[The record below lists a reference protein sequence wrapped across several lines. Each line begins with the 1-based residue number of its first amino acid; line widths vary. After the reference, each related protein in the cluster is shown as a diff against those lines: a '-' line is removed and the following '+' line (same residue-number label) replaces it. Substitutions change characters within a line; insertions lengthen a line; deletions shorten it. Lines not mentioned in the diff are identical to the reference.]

1 MASICV
7 PPFFQASATAYG
19 LKTFMMNSTMLDV
32 FSEDPDKLKAWAD
45 MNMITSECVCHHM
58 SPRYLCT
65 PTLLSIPT
73 VLQEHVQHA
82 ESSPFFTVAQL
93 RTIYAIPTPS
103 NASLVVGV
111 VSFGGGLYGTVDSNG
126 VLTNGDVQAY
136 WSSIGIPTAN
146 QPKVIIVPLSGAK
159 NNPNINDGGS
169 TIENTIDVE
178 TVGGICPTSS
188 LTIILYISPNSLSQ
202 FSVMLNY
209 MYNTPVISNGVS
221 YKPNIISC
229 SWGAPEIYYPS
240 PILSSINSI
249 MTAMTSTGI
258 NICVATGDNGSND
271 GVGGSTN
278 YVDFPSSNPN
288 SIAVGGTSLICP
300 NRTYDSETIETAWT
314 SGGGGISV
322 MYPKPSY
329 QSSLTSSGRSTPDV
343 AMVADPNTGVLF
355 IINGQTQSIGGTSV
369 AAPLMAGFLAAIN
382 CRTFVTPLLY
392 RAPLNC
398 FHEIMIGSNGGY
410 VAEAGYDN
418 VTGWG
423 SIHGT
428 LLSAFLAQP
437 TPSSIPVSN
446 IVLYPTELSL
456 MTGQTSPFNATVL
469 PTNATNPSLLWS
481 SSNASIAYVN
491 NKQIVAVSPGTAQI
505 IALSNDGSN
514 ISSTITINV
523 SPVLIT
529 SITLAPMYI
538 SLAPTQTATVTATV
552 LPENA
557 YNPSIRWV
565 STDTTIATV
574 TNGVITAVS
583 MGTVIIQAQSVD
595 GSNIMA
601 SLTITVRAAVIGV
614 TSIGLSQTT
623 ASMLPQTTIQLNTTY
638 LPINATDT
646 TTTWNSNNGNAT
658 VTQSGLVTGI
668 TPGTSVITARSGSV
682 TASCIIT
689 IIIPVTSIDISLS
702 TILLSIGSSKV
713 VTTTILPANAG
724 GKVISW
730 TSANA
735 SIASV
740 SSTGMIKGLSAGTTT
755 ITAQCQTKT
764 TSLSVTVSVP
774 IQSIT
779 LNNMNITLNR
789 GSTYTPVVMTQP
801 INVNQSLITWKSM
814 MPNIATVT
822 ADGLITAVS
831 NGTTMI
837 TALAQNGSKTASMIV
852 RVLTSVS
859 SITLNT
865 SGISVRMNATSQL
878 TATLMPQGVS
888 NPMIT
893 WSSSQPA
900 IASVTNNGLVRG
912 MMRGT
917 AIITA
922 ITANGSLTARCT
934 VSVI

>member
-7 PPFFQASATAYG
+7 PPFFQASAIAYG

-32 FSEDPDKLKAWAD
+32 FSDDPVKLQTWAD
-45 MNMITSECVCHHM
+45 MNMITSDCICHHM
-58 SPRYLCT
+58 IPRYLST
-65 PTLLSIPT
+65 PNLLSIPT
-73 VLQEHVQHA
+73 DLQEHVQNA
-82 ESSPFFTVAQL
+82 ESSSFFTVSQL
-93 RTIYAIPTPS
+93 RTVYSIPAPS
-103 NASLVVGV
+103 NTPIVVGI

-159 NNPNINDGGS
+159 NTPNINDGGS
-169 TIENTIDVE
+169 TIENTIDVQ
-178 TVGGICPTSS
+178 TVGGICPTAS

-209 MYNTPVISNGVS
+209 MYNTPVISNGIS
-221 YKPNIISC
+221 YKPNIVSC

-240 PILSSINSI
+240 SILTSINTV
-249 MTAMTSTGI
+249 MTAMTDAGI

-300 NRTYDSETIETAWT
+300 NRIYDSETIETAWT

-329 QSSLTSSGRSTPDV
+329 QSFLTCSGRSTPDV

-355 IINGQTQSIGGTSV
+355 TINGQTHSIGGTSV
-369 AAPLMAGFLAAIN
+369 AAPIMAGFLAAIN

-398 FHEIMIGSNGGY
+398 FHEIMFGSNGGY

-428 LLSAFLAQP
+428 ILSSFLAQP
-437 TPSSIPVSN
+437 TPSTIPVSS
-446 IVLYPTELSL
+446 IILYPTPLSL
-456 MTGQTSPFNATVL
+456 MTGQTSPFSMTVL
-469 PTNATNPSLLWS
+469 PANATNPLIHLS
-481 SSNASIAYVN
+481 SSNPSIAYVN
-491 NKQIVAVSPGTAQI
+491 NQQIVAVSPGTAQI
-505 IALSNDGSN
+505 IALSDDGSN
-514 ISSTITINV
+514 VSSTITVNV
-523 SPVLIT
+523 SPVLVT
-529 SITLAPMYI
+529 SITLNPMYI
-538 SLAPTQTATVTATV
+538 SLSPTQTATVTASV
-552 LPENA
+552 LPANA
-557 YNPSIRWV
+557 YNPSIRWA
-565 STDTTIATV
+565 STDTAIATV
-574 TNGVITAVS
+574 VNGLVTAVRV
-583 MGTVIIQAQSVD
+583 GTVTIQAQSVD
-595 GSNIMA
+595 GSSIMA
-601 SLTITVRAAVIGV
+601 SLTITVRAAVIEV
-614 TSIGLSQTT
+614 TSIGLSQTN
-623 ASMLPQTTIQLNTTY
+623 ASMLPQSTVQLNTTY
-638 LPINATDT
+638 LPIHATET
-646 TTTWNSNNGNAT
+646 TTTWSSNNGNAT
-658 VTQSGLVTGI
+658 VTQYGLITAI
-668 TPGTSVITARSGSV
+668 TPGTSVITARTGSV
-682 TASCIIT
+682 TASCIVT
-689 IIIPVTSIDISLS
+689 IIIPVTSISISPS
-702 TILLSIGSSKV
+702 TTLLSVGNSKV

-735 SIASV
+735 TIASV
-740 SSTGMIKGLSAGTTT
+740 SSTGMIKGISEGTTT
-755 ITAQCQTKT
+755 ITAQCQSKT
-764 TSLSVTVSVP
+764 ATLTVTVSVP
-774 IQSIT
+774 IQMIT
-779 LNNMNITLNR
+779 LNTMNIALNR
-789 GSTYTPVVMTQP
+789 GSTYMPNVTIQP
-801 INVNQSLITWKSM
+801 SNANQSLITWKSM
-814 MPNIATVT
+814 MPNIATVN

-831 NGTTMI
+831 NGTSMI
-837 TALAQNGSKTASMIV
+837 TAIAQNGSKTASMIV

-859 SITLNT
+859 SITLNE
-865 SGISVRMNATSQL
+865 SGISVRINTTSQL
-878 TATLMPQGVS
+878 NATLSPQGVS
-888 NPMIT
+888 NPIIT

-912 MMRGT
+912 VMRGN
-917 AIITA
+917 AMITA
-922 ITANGSLTARCT
+922 ITANGSLMARCT